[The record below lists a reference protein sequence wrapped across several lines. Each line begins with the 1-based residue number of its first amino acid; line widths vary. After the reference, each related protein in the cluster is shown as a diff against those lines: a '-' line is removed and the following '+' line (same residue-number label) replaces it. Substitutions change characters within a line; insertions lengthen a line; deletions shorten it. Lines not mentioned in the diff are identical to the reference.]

1 MNKFCEGEMK
11 KESHLSCMMTAL
23 NLPMALN
30 TFNAQKNIMNG
41 MMALQTGLGQRP
53 PSTYP

>member
-1 MNKFCEGEMK
+1 MK
-11 KESHLSCMMTAL
+11 KQKTHLSCIMTAL
-23 NLPMALN
+23 NLPMALK
-30 TFNAQKNIMNG
+30 TFSAQKNIMNG